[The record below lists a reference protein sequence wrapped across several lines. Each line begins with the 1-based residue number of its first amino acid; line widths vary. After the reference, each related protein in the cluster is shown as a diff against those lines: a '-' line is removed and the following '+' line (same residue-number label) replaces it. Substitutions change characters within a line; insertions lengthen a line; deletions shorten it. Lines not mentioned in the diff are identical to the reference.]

1 MYGVI
6 GITKGSINLI
16 RTMSVFENLFIFM
29 CWFLVALVQVTVIS
43 VSCNKAC
50 AQVAECH
57 QEIQQLLIT
66 EALRPDTR
74 RQLKLLLQQVSSTR
88 ALFTACDVFTV
99 DLSLLFTF
107 VSSAATYVIVL
118 VQLK

>member
-1 MYGVI
+1 MRL
-6 GITKGSINLI
+6 NP
-16 RTMSVFENLFIFM
+16 TMSFFEHFVLNLW
-29 CWFLVALVQVTVIS
+29 WFLVAVVKVTVIS
-43 VSCNKAC
+43 VSCHKAY

-57 QEIQQLLIT
+57 REIQQLLIT
-66 EALRPDTR
+66 DALRQDTR

-99 DLSLLFTF
+99 DLSVLFTF